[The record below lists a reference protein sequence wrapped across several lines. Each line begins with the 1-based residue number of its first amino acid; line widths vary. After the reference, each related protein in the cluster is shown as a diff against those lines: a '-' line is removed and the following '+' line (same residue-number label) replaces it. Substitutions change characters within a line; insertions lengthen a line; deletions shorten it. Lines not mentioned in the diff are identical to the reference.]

1 MEKKTAGLLG
11 AIAGL
16 ATIGAAHAA
25 VPPTPS
31 AADMMQASSYG
42 DLLTP
47 IPNAAAL
54 MQSDDAARTQQ
65 PKPAGSLQLVDYYGP
80 PPRAHHHHH
89 HHHHHHQAYHHHHH
103 HHHAAV
109 IGIPGVGVVIGQH

>member
-11 AIAGL
+11 ALAGL
-16 ATIGAAHAA
+16 ATIGVAHAA
-25 VPPTPS
+25 VPPAPNAS
-31 AADMMQASSYG
+31 DMMQASSYA
-42 DLLTP
+42 DLLAP
-47 IPNAAAL
+47 IPNAATL
-54 MQSDDAARTQQ
+54 MQSHDAVRAQQ
-65 PKPAGSLQLVDYYGP
+65 PKPEGTLQLVDYNGP

-89 HHHHHHQAYHHHHH
+89 HHHHQAYHHHHHH